1 MKALATSKLSELFE
15 VSYGTKFD
23 LKQMT
28 VASVDDGEGIAFVSR
43 SAKNLGIVAHV
54 RPYRGIDPLR
64 AGLITVALGGT
75 YLLSAFVQDSVF
87 YTAQNVA
94 VLTPRLLMT
103 RATKLYYCLC
113 IGKNRFKYS
122 AFGREANR
130 SLKDLIVPTLPPEWI
145 NTEDAMMAE
154 SEIDSKPLLESDVT
168 LEVWPETSI
177 LPRPVVFLTSI
188 IDGIVGVAT

>member
-64 AGLITVALGGT
+64 AGLITVAL
-75 YLLSAFVQDSVF
+75 
-87 YTAQNVA
+87 
-94 VLTPRLLMT
+94 
-103 RATKLYYCLC
+103 
-113 IGKNRFKYS
+113 
-122 AFGREANR
+122 
-130 SLKDLIVPTLPPEWI
+130 
-145 NTEDAMMAE
+145 
-154 SEIDSKPLLESDVT
+154 
-168 LEVWPETSI
+168 EVWPESHLLGFALRQPDVLQSYT
-177 LPRPVVFLTSI
+177 TY
-188 IDGIVGVAT
+188 